1 MTLDLFGR
9 KISFL
14 NASDPTAIGVKGTV
28 MLESMKMLY
37 LSTPAGLKGFQKRGS
52 VARVDGTDELIACDS
67 MIGRVE
73 DRLSRR
79 VRKR

>member
-1 MTLDLFGR
+1 MTLDLFGK

-14 NASDPTAIGVKGTV
+14 NATDPTVIGVKGTV

-37 LSTPAGLKGFQKRGS
+37 LATPGGLKAFEKRGS
-52 VARVDGTDELIACDS
+52 VAKIEGTDELIACYS